1 MGPPGCPGKNCEGV
15 EEIVDKIDKL
25 QENCRVL
32 NYNLGCMQNT
42 LRSCSS
48 SSTRCLLQKQIQSN
62 KKAQELLQ
70 TKIRKYTEKKN
81 QLSN

>member
-1 MGPPGCPGKNCEGV
+1 
-15 EEIVDKIDKL
+15 
-25 QENCRVL
+25 VL